1 MSWRWIGTCWLVLA
15 WLTIWP
21 LPAPASEIYVSV
33 RIDAQGQLHIV
44 TANQRDITPARAPDQ
59 VGFDQPAISAD
70 GTTVGWLALYP
81 NCCTSYPIPLALVI
95 YRDGK
100 VRHTFG
106 ERFPVWKWRFE
117 ANGTQVAFAQETV
130 HGHLGVH
137 FELRD
142 VESGQLIA
150 AHDGDP
156 LPDAP
161 QWIRNVAD

>member
-1 MSWRWIGTCWLVLA
+1 MFPMWLVALLVSL
-15 WLTIWP
+15 LTAWP
-21 LPAPASEIYVSV
+21 LSLGAGELYVQAT
-33 RIDAQGQLHIV
+33 IDQEGQLHLV
-44 TANQRDITPARAPDQ
+44 TADRRQITPARAPDQ
-59 VGFDQPAISAD
+59 VGFDKPAISAD

-106 ERFPVWKWRFE
+106 ERFPIWKWRFE
-117 ANGTQVAFAQETV
+117 ANGKQVAFAQETV

-142 VESGQLIA
+142 VETGQLIA
-150 AHDGDP
+150 AH
-156 LPDAP
+156 
-161 QWIRNVAD
+161 

>member
-1 MSWRWIGTCWLVLA
+1 MSRRWIGASWLLLA
-15 WLTIWP
+15 WLTAGP
-21 LPAPASEIYVSV
+21 LSASASEIYVGVS
-33 RIDAQGQLHIV
+33 IDAQGQLHIA
-44 TANQRDITPARAPDQ
+44 TADRRDVTPARAVDQ
-59 VGFDQPAISAD
+59 VGFDKPAISAD

-106 ERFPVWKWRFE
+106 ERFPVWNWRFE
-117 ANGTQVAFAQETV
+117 ANGKQVAFAQETV

-142 VESGQLIA
+142 VDTGQLIA

-156 LPDAP
+156 RPDAP
-161 QWIRNVAD
+161 QWLRNVAD